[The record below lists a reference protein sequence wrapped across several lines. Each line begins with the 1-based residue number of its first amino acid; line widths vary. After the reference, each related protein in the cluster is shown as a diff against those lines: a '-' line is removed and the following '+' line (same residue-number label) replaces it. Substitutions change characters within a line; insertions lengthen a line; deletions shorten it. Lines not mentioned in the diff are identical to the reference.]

1 MRSLEGKHALV
12 TGGGRG
18 IGRAIAAALTQA
30 GAAVTIAGRSEK
42 PLAEVVGK
50 GEAAGYVIADV
61 TDAKAVDSGIR
72 QAVAARGPVD
82 ILVANAGTATG
93 APFIKAKPE
102 QFRDM
107 FEQHVIGMM
116 HPAQAVLGGMV
127 ERGFGRIVAVA
138 SIVSL
143 RASPNVSPYT
153 TAKHAMLGLVRSI
166 ALETAGTGVTANA
179 VCPGYVDTDLIRA
192 PIDRMVEKGMKRE
205 DALAQFTSHVP
216 AGRLV
221 ETRGGRGGR
230 RLFLFAERR
239 GGHRH
244 DPCHRSR
251 RSLMD
256 DRTTIPLDAETKVSE
271 RPGDHKTEL
280 RLWLRLLTCTTL
292 IENEVRRRLRDNF
305 DITLP
310 RFDLLAQLDRAPN
323 GMTLGELS
331 QRMMVS
337 NGNITG
343 LVDRLV
349 EQGLIRRRPLPN
361 DRRVQIVSLT
371 PEGQREFRAMAR
383 VNADWVGE
391 IFDGLT
397 PKDIEALMPLLAKT
411 KESARKALR
420 NGEEK

>member
-216 AGRLV
+216 TGRLAKPEEV
-221 ETRGGRGGR
+221 
-230 RLFLFAERR
+230 AEAVLYFCLPNAAAVT
-239 GGHRH
+239 G
-244 DPCHRSR
+244 
-251 RSLMD
+251 
-256 DRTTIPLDAETKVSE
+256 
-271 RPGDHKTEL
+271 
-280 RLWLRLLTCTTL
+280 TTL
-292 IENEVRRRLRDNF
+292 VI
-305 DITLP
+305 
-310 RFDLLAQLDRAPN
+310 
-323 GMTLGELS
+323 G
-331 QRMMVS
+331 
-337 NGNITG
+337 
-343 LVDRLV
+343 
-349 EQGLIRRRPLPN
+349 
-361 DRRVQIVSLT
+361 
-371 PEGQREFRAMAR
+371 
-383 VNADWVGE
+383 ADG
-391 IFDGLT
+391 
-397 PKDIEALMPLLAKT
+397 A
-411 KESARKALR
+411 
-420 NGEEK
+420 

>member
-216 AGRLV
+216 TGRLTKPEEV
-221 ETRGGRGGR
+221 
-230 RLFLFAERR
+230 AEAVVYFCLPNAAAVT
-239 GGHRH
+239 G
-244 DPCHRSR
+244 
-251 RSLMD
+251 
-256 DRTTIPLDAETKVSE
+256 
-271 RPGDHKTEL
+271 
-280 RLWLRLLTCTTL
+280 TTL
-292 IENEVRRRLRDNF
+292 VI
-305 DITLP
+305 
-310 RFDLLAQLDRAPN
+310 
-323 GMTLGELS
+323 G
-331 QRMMVS
+331 
-337 NGNITG
+337 
-343 LVDRLV
+343 
-349 EQGLIRRRPLPN
+349 
-361 DRRVQIVSLT
+361 
-371 PEGQREFRAMAR
+371 
-383 VNADWVGE
+383 ADGV
-391 IFDGLT
+391 
-397 PKDIEALMPLLAKT
+397 
-411 KESARKALR
+411 
-420 NGEEK
+420 